1 MRSGWAV
8 LEVVFSM
15 KVLVIIPTY
24 NEAHN
29 LVTLIPGVLSH
40 GNADRLVEV
49 LVIDDAS
56 PDGSADVVSGMAK
69 TDPRIHL
76 LRRPGKLGLGTAYV
90 DGFRFA
96 QNRDYDLIVQMDG
109 DLSHDPRYL
118 PQFFEKISDFDL
130 VVGSRY
136 LNGVSI
142 VNWPLWR
149 LLLSCLGCSLA
160 RRLTSLPLTDATSGY
175 KCFRSK
181 VLQDADL
188 SHIQSN
194 GYGFQIE
201 FTHRIWSKGYRV
213 AEIPIVFVE
222 RFEGQSK
229 MSAAIGLE
237 ACLLLVRLWW
247 LRAWHS
253 MKRIGARQAARQSKH
268 ERAEALRVK

>member
-1 MRSGWAV
+1 
-8 LEVVFSM
+8 M
-15 KVLVIIPTY
+15 KVLVIVPTY

-29 LVTLIPGVLSH
+29 VVTLIPGVLSH
-40 GNADRLVEV
+40 GNRDRLVEV

-56 PDGSADVVSGMAK
+56 PDGSADVVASLAE

-90 DGFRFA
+90 EGFRFA
-96 QNRDYDLIVQMDG
+96 QTRDYDLVVQMDG

-118 PQFFEKISDFDL
+118 PQFFEKASEFDL

-149 LLLSCLGCSLA
+149 LLLSYFGCSLA
-160 RRLTSLPLTDATSGY
+160 RRVTGLPVTDATSGY

-201 FTHRIWSKGYRV
+201 FTHRLWSKGYRV
-213 AEIPIVFVE
+213 AEIPIVFVD

-229 MSAAIGLE
+229 MSAAIGFE

-247 LRAWHS
+247 FRAWHS
-253 MKRIGARQAARQSKH
+253 LKRIGARRAVRQSKH
-268 ERAEALRVK
+268 ERAGALGIK

>member
-1 MRSGWAV
+1 
-8 LEVVFSM
+8 M

-29 LVTLIPGVLSH
+29 VVTLIPSVLSH
-40 GNADRLVEV
+40 ASADRLVEV

-56 PDGSADVVSGMAK
+56 PDGSADVVAGLAEG
-69 TDPRIHL
+69 DPRIHL

-90 DGFRFA
+90 EGFRFA
-96 QNRDYDLIVQMDG
+96 LKKDYELIVQMDG

-118 PQFFEKISDFDL
+118 PQFFEKASEFDL

-149 LLLSCLGCSLA
+149 LLVSRLGGSLA
-160 RRLTSLPLTDATSGY
+160 RRLTGLPLTDATSGY

-181 VLQDADL
+181 VLEDADL

-201 FTHRIWSKGYRV
+201 FTHRLWSMGYRV
-213 AEIPIVFVE
+213 AEIPIIFVD
-222 RFEGQSK
+222 RLEGQSK

-237 ACLLLVRLWW
+237 ACLLLLRLGWF
-247 LRAWHS
+247 RAWHS
-253 MKRIGARQAARQSKH
+253 MTRNGTRQAVRRSEQ
-268 ERAEALRVK
+268 ERAGALGIK